1 MHTFKKL
8 ARVFWVAW
16 LVITLLS
23 GCAGL
28 NKRVQ
33 TKIET
38 SGSELTEVPVNV
50 DRVNLK
56 LLQGAGQITG
66 LTVANPEG
74 YVTENAF
81 EMDLLQLNLGLLS
94 IITGRHPLVL
104 DELVIDS
111 PVLNL
116 ELKKDG
122 GLNLKEIRNNV
133 ERNIEKSERAVK
145 KKQSGDKKSD
155 EPRRISVSRLII
167 KDAKFNLHRRD
178 GSVHS
183 GTLPNIELTNIGGDE
198 GVTIAGLS
206 KVVVVAM
213 SKEMLKIAVTRR
225 LVEQAAG
232 FQSQIDG
239 TALEIFI
246 ADKVMSAV
254 EPRLNLTTEQ
264 RTQLQMVIEMAV
276 SEINKTIVAQ
286 AGLGLFDY
294 QSLSRQLGAI
304 AGTAEMRLTEFLD
317 SQQMAE
323 IKRYLAELTTK
334 VVETVREVLFDQI
347 TTFLDLTPQQIER
360 FRPIFREEATRW
372 SSLLDRFRVTFEEFR
387 SDFEALQK
395 ETRQKLEGILTE
407 DQMRTLSETQQILRE
422 KIRDLISTDE

>member
-1 MHTFKKL
+1 
-8 ARVFWVAW
+8 
-16 LVITLLS
+16 
-23 GCAGL
+23 
-28 NKRVQ
+28 
-33 TKIET
+33 
-38 SGSELTEVPVNV
+38 
-50 DRVNLK
+50 
-56 LLQGAGQITG
+56 
-66 LTVANPEG
+66 
-74 YVTENAF
+74 
-81 EMDLLQLNLGLLS
+81 MDLLQLNLGLLS

-145 KKQSGDKKSD
+145 KKQPGDKKSD

-183 GTLPNIELTNIGGDE
+183 GTLPNIELTDIGGDE

-213 SKEMLKIAVTRR
+213 SKEMLKVAVTRR

-254 EPRLNLTTEQ
+254 EPRLNLTAEQ

-276 SEINKTIVAQ
+276 SEINKAIVAQ

-304 AGTAEMRLTEFLD
+304 AGTAETRLTEFLD

-347 TTFLDLTPQQIER
+347 ATFLDLTPQQIER

-395 ETRQKLEGILTE
+395 ETRQKLEGILTD

>member
-1 MHTFKKL
+1 MAL
-8 ARVFWVAW
+8 

-116 ELKKDG
+116 ELKEG
-122 GLNLKEIRNNV
+122 GGFNLKEIRNNV
-133 ERNIEKSERAVK
+133 ERNIGKSERESK
-145 KKQSGDKKSD
+145 KKKSGGKKSD
-155 EPRRISVSRLII
+155 QPRRISVSRLVI

-183 GTLPNIELTNIGGDE
+183 GTLPDIELTEIGGDE
-198 GVTIAGLS
+198 GVTIAGLTT
-206 KVVVVAM
+206 VVVVAM
-213 SKEMLKIAVTRR
+213 SKEMLKEALARKLIEEGA
-225 LVEQAAG
+225 EYPSQATGA
-232 FQSQIDG
+232 DLK
-239 TALEIFI
+239 TFI

-254 EPRLNLTTEQ
+254 EPQLNLTAEQ
-264 RTQLQMVIEMAV
+264 RTQLQVVIEMAV
-276 SEINKTIVAQ
+276 GEINKAIVAQ

-317 SQQMAE
+317 GQQMAE

-360 FRPIFREEATRW
+360 FRPIFLEEVARW

-395 ETRQKLEGILTE
+395 ETSQKLEGILTD
-407 DQMRTLSETQQILRE
+407 DQMRTLSETQQILRK